1 MHDDQ
6 ENLNEWIIINL
17 LHQAREIIE
26 KYENK
31 YLDGD
36 EKILLQTN
44 LKKFLVELQEIQ
56 SERIDDLLK
65 AHKDLNNLPEVEYEL
80 QRELNAIILKIKN
93 MIW

>member
-1 MHDDQ
+1 MSKDPD
-6 ENLNEWIIINL
+6 NFNEWIIINL
-17 LHQAREIIE
+17 LYQAREIIE
-26 KYENK
+26 KYEDK

-56 SERIDDLLK
+56 SERIEDLLK

-93 MIW
+93 MI

>member
-1 MHDDQ
+1 MNKEPD
-6 ENLNEWIIINL
+6 NLNEWIIINL

-26 KYENK
+26 KYEDK

-56 SERIDDLLK
+56 SDRIDDLLK
-65 AHKDLNNLPEVEYEL
+65 AHKDLDNLPEVEYEL

-93 MIW
+93 MI